1 MSPKRPI
8 DRETHSRWASDTQLL
23 VLDGLMVETPWKVG
37 EVAFHGGTSLHLS
50 WRSPR
55 FSEDLDFLISR
66 QVSDISVAMIR
77 VARRVSEGLM
87 AIDPGLR
94 FDMRDKTVD
103 AQRMLSFQCVVTHPE
118 VHGRAMVKAEFWRV
132 DREYLDHYPV
142 RLRQPMAIGDLVS
155 RVMHP
160 VPAATL
166 ATAFCDKLTAFATR
180 PRLKWRDVFD
190 LWWIGTQTNEPLD
203 FASVIAQYQ
212 HNVSAYQTIGSRS
225 VAAALR
231 VFLEADRDEVIALAQ
246 KDLRPFLSESAW
258 QRYWPQGIAEMVD
271 YTRGAL
277 RVIADAIDSPGQV
290 GESAVDLKRP
300 FNA

>member
-1 MSPKRPI
+1 MALKRSI
-8 DRETHSRWASDTQLL
+8 DSETHSRWARNAQLL
-23 VLDGLMVETPWKVG
+23 ILDSLMVETPWKVG

-55 FSEDLDFLISR
+55 FSEDLDSLFSR
-66 QVSDISVAMIR
+66 QVPDIGAAMGR
-77 VARRVSEGLM
+77 VARRGSEALM

-94 FDMRDKTVD
+94 FEVRDKTKD
-103 AQRMLSFQCVVTHPE
+103 AQRLLVFHCVVTHPE
-118 VHGRAMVKAEFWRV
+118 VDGRAMVKAEFWRV
-132 DREYLDHYPV
+132 DREYLD
-142 RLRQPMAIGDLVS
+142 Q
-155 RVMHP
+155 HP

-166 ATAFCDKLTAFATR
+166 STAFCDKLTAFATR

-203 FASVIAQYQ
+203 FATVVRQYQ
-212 HNVSAYQTIGSRS
+212 HNVSAYQTVESRS

-231 VFLEADRDEVIALAQ
+231 VFLARDRDEVIALAP

-271 YTRGAL
+271 YTRSVLA
-277 RVIADAIDSPGQV
+277 RIADAIDAPASV
-290 GESAVDLKRP
+290 GRDDLDLKRSG
-300 FNA
+300 A

>member
-1 MSPKRPI
+1 MALRRSI
-8 DRETHSRWASDTQLL
+8 DSETHSRWARNAQLL
-23 VLDGLMVETPWKVG
+23 ILDSLMVETPWKVG

-66 QVSDISVAMIR
+66 QVPDIGAAMGR

-94 FDMRDKTVD
+94 FEVRDKTAD
-103 AQRMLSFQCVVTHPE
+103 AQRLLVFHCVVTHPE
-118 VHGRAMVKAEFWRV
+118 VDGRAMVKAEFWRV
-132 DREYLDHYPV
+132 DREYLDQYPV
-142 RLRQPMAIGDLVS
+142 RLRQPMAIDDVVS
-155 RVMHP
+155 RVQHP

-166 ATAFCDKLTAFATR
+166 STAFCDKLTAFATR

-203 FASVIAQYQ
+203 FATVVRQYQ
-212 HNVSAYQTIGSRS
+212 HNVSAYQTVESRS

-231 VFLEADRDEVIALAQ
+231 VFLASDRDEVIALAP

-258 QRYWPQGIAEMVD
+258 QRYWPQGVAEMVD
-271 YTRGAL
+271 YTRSVLA
-277 RVIADAIDSPGQV
+277 RIADAIDAPASV
-290 GESAVDLKRP
+290 DRDDLDLKRSG
-300 FNA
+300 A